1 MAITV
6 EARTSIIELV
16 VGMFG
21 AAPGASVL
29 SDLVASYEAGATLK
43 QIAANLANT
52 NEFKSI
58 FPTFLTNAEFATK
71 VVNQLVGSEVVQ
83 AEKDAAITTLTSLL
97 NGGQSR
103 SSVFVDAISAVNAVT
118 STNTAWANAGAAFD
132 NKVAVAVYYSVD
144 KQLSG
149 TTLAG
154 LQNVIATTTS
164 AAASVTA
171 AKASVDGTF
180 NTGSTFT
187 FTTAVDSFSGGANN
201 DVFNAADTTLTAAD
215 SLTGGAGIDTLNY
228 TNSTAAAALPAA
240 SITGIEVLNVRA
252 VGNALNATD
261 LSAFGGLTTFNAD
274 RSNASLT
281 VTNLASGGTF
291 GIIGD
296 NSVTN
301 GVANTYSFGSADA
314 ATAQTLNVS
323 GGAKGTG
330 STAATAAAVV
340 LTGTG
345 VKATTINSTGLANT
359 IGTLTLAASSDT
371 LTIDATTNLTTGAVT
386 AAGITNATGDLV
398 TLKGAGGVTTDLNAV
413 AVGEIVISN
422 AGAVSTGILNNATIK
437 VSGAASSGGITTTLG
452 TSTAMVFTGGSG
464 NDIVTAGAILAAGA
478 AVDGGAGTD
487 RITFTANG
495 QLTKASGAKYT
506 NFEVLQAT
514 GVTDIDMDN
523 IAGITA
529 LRTSG
534 NATFTN
540 VTATQAGA
548 ITTIASGNLNIGVK
562 DAATVGQLDTV
573 SITASASDAAVAIG
587 TLTVADVETIN
598 LTASTGTGLTSITTL
613 AHDDWQFLNLKG
625 SSAITVTSTATAA
638 VINTKVDGSA
648 ATGILT
654 LNFAATTTNGVQII
668 GGSAAD
674 VITGTGLA
682 DSISGGA
689 GIDTITGGLGADSQT
704 GGNGADIFIIAA
716 ADSATDG
723 AGVGID
729 VITDFNTGGA
739 DILRLAAANNVA
751 GAGGTANA
759 TAAVSV
765 SAGGKAS
772 FAAAD
777 DTLAEMITTLLADA
791 AIAADEVVFFE
802 LSGST
807 YVYGAGTAKGAGND
821 FMIKLTGVT
830 GLTTLTESTTTPGDF
845 TLA

>member
-6 EARTSIIELV
+6 EQRTSIIELV

-29 SDLVASYEAGATLK
+29 SDLVAAYEAGSTLK

-52 NEFKSI
+52 NEFKGI
-58 FPTFLTNAEFATK
+58 FPTFLTNGEFATK
-71 VVNQLVGSEVVQ
+71 LVNQLVGSEVAQ
-83 AEKDAAITTLTSLL
+83 AEKDAAVSTITAQL
-97 NGGQSR
+97 NAGQSR
-103 SSVFVDAISAVNAVT
+103 SNVFVDAIAAVNAIT
-118 STNTAWANAGAAFD
+118 SANTAWANAGAAFD

-149 TTLAG
+149 SSLAG

-201 DVFNAADTTLTAAD
+201 DVFNGADTTLTAAD
-215 SLTGGAGIDTLNY
+215 SVNGGAGTDTLNY

-240 SITGIEVLNVRA
+240 SYSGIEVLNVRT
-252 VGNALNATD
+252 VGVDFNSTD
-261 LSAFGGLTTFNAD
+261 LSIISGLTTFNAD
-274 RSNASLT
+274 RSNDDVT
-281 VTNLASGGTF
+281 VTNLASGGSF

-301 GVANTYSFGSADA
+301 NTTYNFGSVAA
-314 ATAQTLNVS
+314 ATAQTLNIS
-323 GGAKGTG
+323 NGTKGT
-330 STAATAAAVV
+330 AAVT

-345 VKATTINSTGLANT
+345 VKATTINSTGVANT
-359 IGTLTLAASSDT
+359 IGALTLAATSDT

-398 TLKGAGGVTTDLNAV
+398 TLKGTGGITTNLNAV
-413 AVGEIVISN
+413 AVGEIKISN
-422 AGAVSTGILNNATIK
+422 GGAVSLGTLNNATVK
-437 VSGAASSGGITTTLG
+437 VDGSAATGGITTTLG
-452 TSTAMVFTGGSG
+452 ISTAMVFTGGSG
-464 NDIVTAGAILAAGA
+464 ADIVTAGAVLAAGA
-478 AVDGGAGTD
+478 AVNGGAGTD
-487 RITFTANG
+487 RIVFTANG
-495 QLTKASGAKYT
+495 QLTKDSGAKYT
-506 NFEVLQAT
+506 NFEVLQST
-514 GVTDIDMDN
+514 GATDIDMDN

-573 SITASASDAAVAIG
+573 SITTSSTNTAVAIG

-613 AHDDWQFLNLKG
+613 AHDDWQFLNLEG

-638 VINTKVDGSA
+638 VINTKIDGSA

-654 LNFAATTTNGVQII
+654 LNFSATTTNGVQII
-668 GGSAAD
+668 GGSADD
-674 VITGTGLA
+674 VLTGTAQA

-689 GIDTITGGLGADSQT
+689 GADTITGGAGADTLT
-704 GGNGADIFIIAA
+704 GGAGIDIFVATTA
-716 ADSATDG
+716 ADTATDG
-723 AGVGID
+723 NGVGID

-759 TAAVSV
+759 TTQVTV
-765 SAGGKAS
+765 SAGGKAT

-777 DTLAEMITTLLADA
+777 DTLAEMITTLVADGNITA
-791 AIAADEVVFFE
+791 NEVVFFE
-802 LSGST
+802 FSGST
-807 YVYGAGTAKGAGND
+807 YVYGAGATADGSDD

-830 GLTTLTESTTTPGDF
+830 GLTTLTESTTTAGDF

>member
-187 FTTAVDSFSGGANN
+187 FTTAVDSFNGGANN

-215 SLTGGAGIDTLNY
+215 SLTGGAGIDTLNF

-261 LSAFGGLTTFNAD
+261 LSALGGLTTFNAD
-274 RSNASLT
+274 RSNASVT
-281 VTNLASGGTF
+281 VTNLASGGSF

-296 NSVTN
+296 NSITN
-301 GVANTYSFGSADA
+301 ATAYAFGSVAA

-323 GGAKGTG
+323 GGTKG
-330 STAATAAAVV
+330 AATVT
-340 LTGTG
+340 LTGAA

-359 IGTLTLAASSDT
+359 IGALTLAATSDT
-371 LTIDATTNLTTGAVT
+371 LTIDAATTLTTGTVT

-398 TLKGAGGVTTDLNAV
+398 TLKGAGGVTTDLSGV
-413 AVGEIVISN
+413 AVGEIKISN
-422 AGAVSTGILNNATIK
+422 GDAVATGTLNNATIK
-437 VSGAASSGGITTTLG
+437 VDGSAATGAITTTLG

-478 AVDGGAGTD
+478 AVDAGAGTD

-548 ITTIASGNLNIGVK
+548 ITTVAGGALNIGVK

-573 SITASASDAAVAIG
+573 SITTSSTNAAVAIA
-587 TLTVADVETIN
+587 TLAVADVETIN

-654 LNFAATTTNGVQII
+654 LDFALTTTNGVQIL

-674 VITGTGLA
+674 VITGTALA

-689 GIDTITGGLGADSQT
+689 GIDTITGGNGADTLT
-704 GGNGADIFIIAA
+704 GGDGADIFISVAA
-716 ADSATDG
+716 ATATDG
-723 AGVGID
+723 NGVGID

-739 DILRLAAANNVA
+739 DILRLAAANDVA

-759 TAAVSV
+759 TATVSV
-765 SAGGKAS
+765 AAGGKAS

-777 DTLAEMITTLLADA
+777 DTLAEMITTLVNDG
-791 AIAADEVVFFE
+791 AITANEVVFFE
-802 LSGST
+802 LGGST
-807 YVYGAGTAKGAGND
+807 YVYGAGATADGSDD

-830 GLTTLTESTTTPGDF
+830 GRTTLTESTTTAGDF